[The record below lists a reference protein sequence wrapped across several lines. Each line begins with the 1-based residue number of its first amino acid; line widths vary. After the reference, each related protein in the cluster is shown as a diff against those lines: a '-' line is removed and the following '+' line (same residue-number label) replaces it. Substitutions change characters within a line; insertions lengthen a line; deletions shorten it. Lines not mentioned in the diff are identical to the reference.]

1 MDTGYFW
8 VLNFNSSRR
17 KLKHLFES
25 QSVTRSNV
33 LQLHPETYSARQGI
47 SSFQLLCFLCIPV
60 FGEIFLTCQ
69 WRLFSQLACS
79 YWYLA
84 NSGIIHPLS
93 SQVALV
99 VKNTPANAGGV
110 GDAGSIPGSGRSP
123 GEGNGNPLQYACWRI
138 PMDRGAWQATI
149 HRVTKSWTWLKW
161 LSMHTF
167 SCLIK

>member
-25 QSVTRSNV
+25 QSVTRSNI
-33 LQLHPETYSARQGI
+33 LQLHPETCSARQGI
-47 SSFQLLCFLCIPV
+47 SSFQLLSFLCIPV
-60 FGEIFLTCQ
+60 FKEIFLTCQ

-99 VKNTPANAGGV
+99 VKNTPANAGDV

-123 GEGNGNPLQYACWRI
+123 GEGNGNLLQYSCWRI
-138 PMDRGAWQATI
+138 PMDRGAWQATV